1 MPSPFPGMDPYLDNP
16 EIWSEVHHW
25 LLTGIAEFL
34 VGQLRPKYRVA
45 VEKRIYQTTDETS
58 LLVGISD
65 VIVAKAISTPT
76 SRAVS
81 STAIASPPQPFTVN
95 LPMPEEVRE
104 SYLEVREVGTG
115 EVITTIEVL
124 SPKNKRSGE
133 GRNAYEIKR
142 RRILGSLTH
151 LVEIDLLRA
160 GTPMTILNPAISSQ
174 YRILVS
180 RSNCRPSADLYAFNL
195 PDPIPSFSLPLKHQ
209 DSEPLVDLQTIL
221 QSIYDRAGFDLA
233 INYDRPAVPP
243 LTVEDLAWAEDIL
256 KLDREYLTTE

>member
-1 MPSPFPGMDPYLDNP
+1 MPSPFPGMDPYLENP

-45 VEKRIYQTTDETS
+45 VEKR
-58 LLVGISD
+58 
-65 VIVAKAISTPT
+65 
-76 SRAVS
+76 
-81 STAIASPPQPFTVN
+81 
-95 LPMPEEVRE
+95 MPEEVRE

-124 SPKNKRSGE
+124 SPQNKRTGE
-133 GRNAYEIKR
+133 GRNAYETKR
-142 RRILGSLTH
+142 RRVLASLTH
-151 LVEIDLLRA
+151 LVEIDLLRT

-195 PDPIPSFSLPLKHQ
+195 SDPIPAFPLPLKDQ

-221 QSIYDRAGFDLA
+221 QDIYDRAGFDLA
-233 INYDRPAVPP
+233 IHYDRPTVPP
-243 LTVEDLAWAEDIL
+243 LTVEDMTWAEEIL
-256 KLDREYLTTE
+256 KWNGENPNRE